1 MNRFNLLLILL
12 LPLFL
17 SACSG
22 GGGGGGSGGGS
33 NTGGG
38 GGDTSGGGG
47 DTAPPVTRDFS
58 IVLDRIDITRTSNGV
73 SDAPINSGGVVSG
86 DLIYQE

>member
-12 LPLFL
+12 LSLFL

-22 GGGGGGSGGGS
+22 GGGGGGSSSSS

-38 GGDTSGGGG
+38 GGDTGGGG
-47 DTAPPVTRDFS
+47 TAPPVTRDFS

-73 SDAPINSGGVVSG
+73 SDAPINSGGGVNSG